1 MTVTLQKWGNSNG
14 IRIPKQVLVD
24 LDIKVND
31 KLLISS
37 TDDKIIIKK
46 EKKHRTLQDRLEEFY
61 KKTISKIRKLNVD
74 EIDTGFNVGDEIW

>member
-61 KKTISKIRKLNVD
+61 KKPISKIRKLNVD